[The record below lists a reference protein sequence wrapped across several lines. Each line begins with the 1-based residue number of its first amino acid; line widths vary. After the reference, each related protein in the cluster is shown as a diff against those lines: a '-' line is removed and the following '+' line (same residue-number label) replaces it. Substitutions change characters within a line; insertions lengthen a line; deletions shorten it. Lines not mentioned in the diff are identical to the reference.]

1 MKSKAQADTNL
12 SQGSAT
18 TPKSTPKST
27 PKATPKSTPGKRKRT
42 KTPQDPKTVEVEIQ
56 IKKEKIESIKKEEPV
71 EDSKVDYG
79 HLSDF

>member
-1 MKSKAQADTNL
+1 M
-12 SQGSAT
+12 
-18 TPKSTPKST
+18 
-27 PKATPKSTPGKRKRT
+27 
-42 KTPQDPKTVEVEIQ
+42 EVEIQ